1 MQIQFNQHTGTFK
14 LDTESTS
21 YIMKVVEGGF
31 LTHLYYG
38 SRLADDHLDHVLFNI
53 KRSLTTNP
61 PEAQGRK
68 SFSLDMFPMEYPAYG
83 TGDFRPSALMVE
95 LADGSTATDLRYVSH
110 QIYKGKEPLEGL
122 PAVYAA
128 EDEALSLE
136 ILCRDPHSG
145 VEVCLRYQ
153 VYRDSDAMTR
163 SVTVRNASG
172 EPVVLRRVLSC
183 ALDMQREDLDLV
195 HFYGRHLSERNYERL
210 PVRHARQRAESL
222 RGASSA
228 QENPFVI
235 LAEPD
240 AGEEQGA
247 CWGFNLVYSGNFLAE
262 AGVDQTGTTRFL
274 MGIHPT
280 DFAWKLEPGEIFYG
294 PETVL
299 AFSARGFNDLSRQF
313 HRLYRTHLCRGKWR
327 DLPRPV
333 LVNSWEAAYFNYN
346 RDTLVELA
354 KAAAPLGIEMLVMDD
369 GWFGYR
375 ENISSSLGDWTVNEE
390 KLGCTLEEL
399 VSQINGLGLKFG
411 IWFEPEMISEDS
423 QLYRS
428 HPDWCL
434 QVPGRAR
441 TLGRSQLVL
450 DMSRRDVR
458 DYLFDAMEKVLSSA
472 NIEYVKWD
480 MNRNITEAWSAQL
493 PADRQREVWHR
504 YILGVYELLERLQTR
519 FPAILWEGCA
529 SGGGRFDPGMLY
541 YFPQIWA
548 SDDTDALERCRIQC
562 GTSYAYPPSCI
573 SAHVSDVPN
582 HKSLRT
588 VSMETRGIVAMGG
601 ILGYELDLRKASP
614 EEQEA
619 IRRQIRFY
627 KENEALIRTGN
638 YSRLEIPFG
647 TSNFSSW
654 CFWDDERETL
664 MVSCVQL
671 HNVPNAPIK
680 FIRLPMA
687 DKHAVYRDEDTGEL
701 FHGSVLK
708 HVGFLAVLG
717 DVVSEC
723 QYAPD
728 GAAKVWKFTKKHS

>member
-1 MQIQFNQHTGTFK
+1 MQIQFNSYTRTFK
-14 LDTESTS
+14 LDTDHTS
-21 YIMKVVEGGF
+21 YIMKVADGGF

-38 SRLADDHLDHVLFNI
+38 SRLADDHLDFVLFNI

-61 PEAQGRK
+61 PEAYGRK
-68 SFSLDMFPMEYPAYG
+68 SFSLDMLPMEYPAYG
-83 TGDFRPSALMVE
+83 TGDFHPSALMVE
-95 LADGSTATDLRYVSH
+95 LPDGSTATDLRYVSH
-110 QIYKGKEPLEGL
+110 QIYPGKESLKGL
-122 PAVYAA
+122 PAVYAG
-128 EDEALSLE
+128 EEEAMSLE
-136 ILCRDPHSG
+136 ILCRDDFSN
-145 VEVCLRYQ
+145 VEVWLCYQ
-153 VYRDSDAMTR
+153 VYEDSDAMTR
-163 SVTVRNASG
+163 SVIVKNAS
-172 EPVVLRRVLSC
+172 EQPVVLRRVLSC
-183 ALDMQREDLDLV
+183 SLDMRREDLDLV

-210 PVRHARQRAESL
+210 PVRHTRQRAESL

-235 LAEPD
+235 LAAPD
-240 AGEEQGA
+240 AGEEQGE

-262 AGVDQTGTTRFL
+262 AGVDQTGTTRFI

-280 DFAWKLEPGEIFYG
+280 DFAWKLEPGETFCG

-299 AFSARGFNDLSRQF
+299 TFSPQGFNGLSRQF
-313 HRLYRTHLCRGKWR
+313 HRLYRTHLCRGKWK
-327 DLPRPV
+327 DAPRPV
-333 LVNSWEAAYFNYN
+333 LVNSWEAAYFHYDGN
-346 RDTLVELA
+346 TLLELA
-354 KAAAPLGIEMLVMDD
+354 KAAAPLGIDMLVMDD
-369 GWFGYR
+369 GWFGSR
-375 ENISSSLGDWTVNEE
+375 EDITSSLGDWTVNQE
-390 KLGCTLEEL
+390 KLGGTLSQLVEE
-399 VSQINGLGLKFG
+399 INRLGLKFG
-411 IWFEPEMISEDS
+411 IWYEPEMISQDS
-423 QLYRS
+423 DLFHR

-450 DMSRRDVR
+450 DMSRQDVR
-458 DYLFDAMEKVLSSA
+458 EYLFDTMESVLSSA

-480 MNRNITEAWSAQL
+480 MNRNITEAWSAKL

-504 YILGVYELLERLQTR
+504 YILGVYDLLERLQER
-519 FPAILWEGCA
+519 FPDILWEGCA

-601 ILGYELDLRKASP
+601 ILGYELDLRKAGP
-614 EEQEA
+614 EEREA
-619 IRRQIRFY
+619 IRRQIIFY

-638 YSRLEIPFG
+638 YSRLDIPFG
-647 TSNFSSW
+647 QSNFSTW
-654 CFWDDERETL
+654 CFWDDTRETML
-664 MVSCVQL
+664 VSCVQL

-687 DKHAVYRDEDTGEL
+687 DTSAVYMNEETGEL
-701 FHGSVLK
+701 VHGSVLK
-708 HVGFLAVLG
+708 NAGFLAVLG
-717 DVVSEC
+717 DVIGEC

-728 GAAKVWKFTKKHS
+728 GAAKVWKFIKKNT

>member
-1 MQIQFNQHTGTFK
+1 MQIQFNEHTATFK
-14 LDTESTS
+14 LDTETTS
-21 YIMKVVEGGF
+21 YLMKVTEGGF

-38 SRLADDHLDHVLFNI
+38 SRLADDHLDYVLFNI

-61 PEAQGRK
+61 PEAHGRK

-95 LADGSTATDLRYVSH
+95 LPDGSTATDLRYVSH
-110 QIYKGKEPLEGL
+110 QIFSGKEPLEGL
-122 PAVYAA
+122 PAVWAG
-128 EDEALSLE
+128 EDEAMSLE
-136 ILCRDPHSG
+136 ILCRDPFSG
-145 VEVCLRYQ
+145 VEVRLCYQ
-153 VYRDSDAMTR
+153 VYRGCDAITR
-163 SVTVRNASG
+163 SVIVQNPT
-172 EPVVLRRVLSC
+172 EKTVVLRRVLSC
-183 ALDMQREDLDLV
+183 ALDLPRGDLDLI

-210 PVRHARQRAESL
+210 PVRHTRQRAESL

-228 QENPFVI
+228 QENPFVM
-235 LAEPD
+235 LAAPD
-240 AGEEQGA
+240 AGEEQGE

-262 AGVDQTGTTRFL
+262 AGVDQTGTTRL
-274 MGIHPT
+274 IMGIHPT
-280 DFAWKLEPGEIFYG
+280 DFAWKLEPGERFYA
-294 PETVL
+294 PETVM
-299 AFSARGFNDLSRQF
+299 AFSSQGFNRLSGHF
-313 HRLYRTHLCRGKWR
+313 HRLYRTHLCRGKWK
-327 DLPRPV
+327 DQPRPV
-333 LVNSWEAAYFNYN
+333 LVNSWEAAYFRYD
-346 RDTLVELA
+346 RTTLLELA
-354 KAAAPLGIEMLVMDD
+354 RAAAPLGIDMLVMDD
-369 GWFGYR
+369 GWFGHR
-375 ENISSSLGDWTVNEE
+375 EDIASSLGDWTVNEE
-390 KLGCTLEEL
+390 KLGGTLAEL
-399 VSQINGLGLKFG
+399 VEEINGLGLKFG
-411 IWFEPEMISEDS
+411 IWYEPEMISQES
-423 QLYRS
+423 ELFRR

-450 DMSRRDVR
+450 DMSREDVR
-458 DYLFDAMEKVLSSA
+458 AYLFDVMEQVLSSA

-504 YILGVYELLERLQTR
+504 YILGVYDLLERLQKR
-519 FPAILWEGCA
+519 FPDILWEGCA

-588 VSMETRGIVAMGG
+588 VSMQTRGIVAMGG
-601 ILGYELDLRKASP
+601 ILGYELDLRKISR
-614 EEQEA
+614 EEREA
-619 IRRQIRFY
+619 IRSQIAFY

-647 TSNFSSW
+647 ESNFSTW
-654 CFWDDERETL
+654 CFWDDGAQTML
-664 MVSCVQL
+664 VSCVQL
-671 HNVPNAPIK
+671 RNVPNAPIK

-687 DKHAVYRDEDTGEL
+687 DEAAVYMEEETGSMI
-701 FHGSVLK
+701 HGSVLR

-717 DVVSEC
+717 EIVNEC

-728 GAAKVWKFTKKHS
+728 GAAKVWKFIRQNR